1 MSAEIDRLADKVEG
15 LDYRLDA
22 KMDIMSEKLNDINAE
37 LAKISTTL
45 NAQHESLDY
54 HIKRTNLLE
63 EKQNSTEKF
72 VYQCIGVGKLIAIGS
87 ALSAMVMAAFKLL
100 GK

>member
-1 MSAEIDRLADKVEG
+1 MSAEIDRLSDKVEG

-22 KMDIMSEKLNDINAE
+22 KMDIMSEKLNNITLE
-37 LAKISTTL
+37 LTEISTTL
-45 NAQHESLDY
+45 KAQHESLDY

-63 EKQNSTEKF
+63 ERQNSTEKF
-72 VYQCIGVGKLIAIGS
+72 MYQWIGVGKLVAIGS
-87 ALSAMVMAAFKLL
+87 ALSGVVLAAFKFF